1 MGRSEVRGLSLFS
14 GLGAFDVALAPW
26 VTPACGCEID
36 PWTAALYERR
46 IGVPVV
52 PDVREIDAGLGPFE
66 VLSGGFPCQPV
77 SQAGKGLAQEDD
89 RWLWPEF
96 RRLIALFEPEC
107 VFIENVPGLRRR
119 GLVGVLRDLH
129 ELGYRASWDGI
140 PAAAVGAPHL
150 RDRVWIVA
158 YREERW
164 TSPIFG
170 ETVEMFGRPLE
181 DAAGMRAGILD
192 EDGLVHSTE
201 PVAPVRTE
209 RRDGWSYWTGVRLG
223 EALEHPLYPT
233 PKAAR
238 YGSSQN
244 GLNGVNGEK
253 RRPSAGTPSLD
264 TIAARGLWPTPKS
277 SPSGPDFARAGRE
290 QSGGDDLATAVYRNE
305 KGPLN
310 PDWVEW
316 LMGLPCGWTDPERE
330 PIAHPWTE
338 PGALYPTPQAA
349 DGDGGRVSA
358 TLRGKRPSGAH
369 RAIPLGAAVNGGH
382 PGWENEP
389 LPRERLTALGNAL
402 VWQVPRLIARQAFGL
417 EREEMAA

>member
-1 MGRSEVRGLSLFS
+1 MRGLSLFS
-14 GLGAFDVALAPW
+14 GVGAFDLALEPW
-26 VTPACGCEID
+26 VDFAYGCDID
-36 PWTAALYERR
+36 RWVAALYERR
-46 IGVPVV
+46 LRRPCL
-52 PDVREIDAGLGPFE
+52 PDVHEIDAGCGPFE
-66 VLSGGFPCQPV
+66 VLAGGFPCQPV
-77 SQAGKGLAQEDD
+77 SQAGKGLAQDD
-89 RWLWPEF
+89 ERWLWPEF
-96 RRLIALFEPEC
+96 RRLIALFEPGY

-119 GLVGVLRDLH
+119 GLIDVLRDLH

-150 RDRVWIVA
+150 RDRIWIVA

-164 TSPIFG
+164 TAPIFG
-170 ETVEMFGRPLE
+170 ETLEMFGRPLE
-181 DAAGMRAGILD
+181 EAAGMRAGILD
-192 EDGLVHSTE
+192 EDGLVHPTE
-201 PVAPVRTE
+201 PVAPVKTE
-209 RRDGWSYWTGVRLG
+209 RRDGWSYWTGVQLG
-223 EALEHPLYPT
+223 GSAGSALWPTPAARDWKDRGANVDWENRARNGGLSLPFAVNSGPLYPT
-233 PKAAR
+233 PKAVR

-330 PIAHPWTE
+330 PE
-338 PGALYPTPQAA
+338 P
-349 DGDGGRVSA
+349 
-358 TLRGKRPSGAH
+358 LRGWH
-369 RAIPLGAAVNGGH
+369 
-382 PGWENEP
+382 EEP
-389 LPRERLTALGNAL
+389 LPRVLRDVPMRRERLQACGNAL
-402 VWQVPRLIARQAFGL
+402 VWQIPRLVARQAFGITVD
-417 EREEMAA
+417 ERSAA